1 MQDAV
6 KDIENTENNNE
17 GFANPESVVTNE
29 LSEENDVLVDVPVN
43 ETEADLKAE
52 EIIES
57 TVSNNVE
64 EKPKAKKW
72 KVKRDTYAE
81 TYALAAEVEALK
93 QKNASMEEL
102 LHKSLEAGNYH
113 YGTVAMGLLDKA
125 KANLAKALGEGDVEA
140 VATATAEIAQ
150 ATSVVN
156 DAKRA
161 PQVTLRDNGGLQEP
175 TVAVGN
181 TYTNENM
188 LYDWLED
195 NPDLDKGSTE
205 YNESLT
211 NRVLP
216 FINKLENRLKRN
228 NQMHLIASPEYFN
241 IIDEYVDKIKDEAT
255 KTKQETAP
263 VKKVG
268 TTQIGATQTVKEPIG
283 KHFGGVRSRHQPTN
297 VVENKPIVLTL
308 QQKKAA
314 AACDMT
320 EEKYINYLQK
330 YAKEARG

>member
-43 ETEADLKAE
+43 ETDANSKSE

-57 TVSNNVE
+57 SVSNNVE

-161 PQVTLRDNGGLQEP
+161 PQVTLRDNGVLQEP
-175 TVAVGN
+175 TAAAGN

-195 NPDLDKGSTE
+195 NPDLDKGSPE

-211 NRVLP
+211 NQVLP

-241 IIDEYVDKIKDEAT
+241 IIDEYVYKLKDS
-255 KTKQETAP
+255 KETR
-263 VKKVG
+263 
-268 TTQIGATQTVKEPIG
+268 G
-283 KHFGGVRSRHQPTN
+283 KHFGSVRSRHQATN
-297 VVENKPIVLTL
+297 VAENKPMALTN

-314 AACDMT
+314 AAFNMT
-320 EEKYINYLQK
+320 EEKYISYLQK
-330 YAKEARG
+330 YAKEAKK

>member
-6 KDIENTENNNE
+6 KDIENTENNNTE
-17 GFANPESVVTNE
+17 AFVTDE
-29 LSEENDVLVDVPVN
+29 LLEENAVPIDVPVN
-43 ETEADLKAE
+43 ETEAELKAE

-140 VATATAEIAQ
+140 VATATAEIAH
-150 ATSVVN
+150 ATSIVN

-161 PQVTLRDNGGLQEP
+161 PQVNLRDNGGLQEP
-175 TVAVGN
+175 AATAGN

-195 NPDLDKGSTE
+195 NPDLDKGSAE

-255 KTKQETAP
+255 KIKTEVAP
-263 VKKVG
+263 VKKIG
-268 TTQIGATQTVKEPIG
+268 ATQIGTAQTVKEPIG

-297 VVENKPIVLTL
+297 VAENKPIVLTL

>member
-1 MQDAV
+1 MQDTV

-17 GFANPESVVTNE
+17 GFANPESFVTNE
-29 LSEENDVLVDVPVN
+29 LSEENAIPVN
-43 ETEADLKAE
+43 ETESELKAE

-175 TVAVGN
+175 VATAGN

-195 NPDLDKGSTE
+195 NPDLDKGSAE

-255 KTKQETAP
+255 KIKPADAP
-263 VKKVG
+263 VKKIG
-268 TTQIGATQTVKEPIG
+268 ATQIGTAQTVKEPIG

>member
-1 MQDAV
+1 MQDE
-6 KDIENTENNNE
+6 IEDQVQSVAGIADNTEAE
-17 GFANPESVVTNE
+17 EPLTPPSLESAPVEPIEEETVSVV
-29 LSEENDVLVDVPVN
+29 S
-43 ETEADLKAE
+43 
-52 EIIES
+52 
-57 TVSNNVE
+57 SNNVE

-140 VATATAEIAQ
+140 VATATAEIAH
-150 ATSVVN
+150 ATSIVN

-161 PQVTLRDNGGLQEP
+161 PQVTLRDNNGGLQEP
-175 TVAVGN
+175 VATAGN
-181 TYTNENM
+181 SYTNENM

-195 NPDLDKGSTE
+195 NPDLDKGSAE

-268 TTQIGATQTVKEPIG
+268 ATQTVKEPIG

-297 VVENKPIVLTL
+297 VAENKPIVLTL

-330 YAKEARG
+330 YAKEARV